1 MARDKY
7 RLVEA
12 WLGTALLNLRT
23 AKERAGSENW
33 VESIQLSYE
42 CIDLSAKS
50 ALVLLDVEYPQ
61 DHRWTYSGMSG
72 IAKQV
77 RQGGLLARLDASQVD
92 IPRLLLL
99 ANFWGQ
105 FYLPVKYGYD
115 SYFLAPPQD
124 LFGKAEAKLA
134 RQHAL
139 EAYGTAT
146 NLAALSD
153 RRMESLLAKS

>member
-12 WLGTALLNLRT
+12 WLGTASLNLRT
-23 AKERAGSENW
+23 ANERASTENW
-33 VESIQLSYE
+33 AESIQAAYD

-50 ALVLLDVEYPQ
+50 TLALLDVEYPQ
-61 DHRWTYSGMSG
+61 DHRWTYNGMSG

-77 RQGGLLARLDASQVD
+77 RQRGLLARLDANRID
-92 IPRLLLL
+92 LPRLLLV

-105 FYLPVKYGYD
+105 FFLPVKYGYD

-124 LFGKAEAKLA
+124 LFGEAEAKLA
-134 RQHAL
+134 QQHAL

-153 RRMESLLAKS
+153 RNMESILAKN